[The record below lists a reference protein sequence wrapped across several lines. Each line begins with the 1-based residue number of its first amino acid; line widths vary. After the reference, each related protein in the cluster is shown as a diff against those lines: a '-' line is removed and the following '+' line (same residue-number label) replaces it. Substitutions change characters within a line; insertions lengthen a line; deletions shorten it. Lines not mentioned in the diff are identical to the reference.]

1 MWIVAK
7 INPNQISIFKDS
19 IVNNSSEMTEFYF
32 PKIIFK
38 SNKKLR
44 TKIFFEIIFFV
55 LINILIIKKLDRLN
69 I

>member
-32 PKIIFK
+32 PKSF
-38 SNKKLR
+38 
-44 TKIFFEIIFFV
+44 
-55 LINILIIKKLDRLN
+55 
-69 I
+69 